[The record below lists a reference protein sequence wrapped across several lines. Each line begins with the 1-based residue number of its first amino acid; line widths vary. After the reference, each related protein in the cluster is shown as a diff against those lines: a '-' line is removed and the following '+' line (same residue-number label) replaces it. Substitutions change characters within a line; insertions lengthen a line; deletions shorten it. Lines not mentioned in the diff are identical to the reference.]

1 MPFISCKLYL
11 SIASHILYSIEK
23 PGKTLH
29 LLKASSKKINPNK
42 KRLKIPLLGTIT
54 EFHTASKSKVDA
66 KNKTNPLDLPNITIT
81 GETSG

>member
-1 MPFISCKLYL
+1 MPFISSKYDL
-11 SIASHILYSIEK
+11 SIPSHILYFIEK

-42 KRLKIPLLGTIT
+42 KRLKIPLLGSIK

-66 KNKTNPLDLPNITIT
+66 NNKTNPLDLSNLRP
-81 GETSG
+81 SG

>member
-1 MPFISCKLYL
+1 MPFISSKYDM
-11 SIASHILYSIEK
+11 SIPSHILYCIEK

-66 KNKTNPLDLPNITIT
+66 KNKTNPLDLSNIKPP
-81 GETSG
+81 G